1 MVQADQLS
9 SWAALQQH
17 HNTVGKS
24 FVLKE
29 EFKKDPS
36 RFSKFSFTFDNT
48 ADKSEI
54 LFDFSKNF
62 LTEETLKLLVAVAK
76 EAKIEELRDAMFSGD
91 KINFTE
97 DRAVLHTALRNVTNE
112 VVKVDGVDV
121 MPGVNKE
128 LDHME
133 EFSEAVRSGEWK
145 GFTGKPLTTIINIG
159 IGGSDLSVSPF
170 QFGSKLILNSG
181 PVMVTEALKYY
192 GDRKMTLHFV
202 SNIDGTHMAEALRD
216 SDPETTLFL
225 IASKTFT
232 TAETTT
238 NAHSAKDWFLEK
250 TDGKGDIAKH
260 FVALSTNEKE
270 VTKFGIDAKNMFG
283 FESWVGGRY
292 SVWSAIGLSVALYI
306 GFKNFHSFLE
316 GAHAMDTHFRTTP
329 LEKNIPVIAGL
340 LSVWYSDFYGA
351 QTHLVSP

>member
-17 HNTVGKS
+17 HNNVGKS

-62 LTEETLKLLVAVAK
+62 LTEETLKLLVDVAK
-76 EAKIEELRDAMFSGD
+76 EAKIEELRDAMFRGD

-121 MPGVNKE
+121 TPGVNKE
-128 LDHME
+128 LKHME

-159 IGGSDLSVSPF
+159 IGGSDL
-170 QFGSKLILNSG
+170 
-181 PVMVTEALKYY
+181 
-192 GDRKMTLHFV
+192 
-202 SNIDGTHMAEALRD
+202 
-216 SDPETTLFL
+216 
-225 IASKTFT
+225 
-232 TAETTT
+232 
-238 NAHSAKDWFLEK
+238 
-250 TDGKGDIAKH
+250 
-260 FVALSTNEKE
+260 
-270 VTKFGIDAKNMFG
+270 
-283 FESWVGGRY
+283 
-292 SVWSAIGLSVALYI
+292 
-306 GFKNFHSFLE
+306 
-316 GAHAMDTHFRTTP
+316 
-329 LEKNIPVIAGL
+329 
-340 LSVWYSDFYGA
+340 
-351 QTHLVSP
+351 LVSPSRDGS